1 MPFRLRF
8 PFSNRNLRG
17 GLPSIVGGPKLPLR
31 VTVPVF
37 FHKKKSEDGVSSD
50 FCYRKNELC

>member
-31 VTVPVF
+31 VTVSVF
-37 FHKKKSEDGVSSD
+37 FTKKSEDGVSSD

>member
-17 GLPSIVGGPKLPLR
+17 GLPSIVGGFALDGYYGVKQHAYDRKLVGL
-31 VTVPVF
+31 
-37 FHKKKSEDGVSSD
+37 GN
-50 FCYRKNELC
+50 RKGKVNETL